1 MRQIILIITAFV
13 LSVQVS
19 EALPQAQYFNS
30 ARMVEESSVKTPLPT
45 DTVPLDTVVSFL
57 TLPGY
62 FFMPAVYDNYR
73 FPDSVDLV
81 RGDFSGN
88 PGMRWVEEQQSVERR
103 MRQMRRTLFYTHP
116 EEVRYNVR
124 MLPEAPKP
132 YYAVVSPED
141 YSIDIRQSV
150 EGPDDRTTLQAEE
163 VEKRH
168 WIRTFNVGLQFS
180 QAYIS
185 PNWYQGGNR
194 SLIALGNIYYNVKL
208 NQEYHPNLL
217 FETTLQYKLGTN
229 HTPEDSLHSYTVTE
243 DLLQFNSTFGIKA
256 AEHWY
261 YSVTGQFKTQ
271 LLNSYKTNDPK
282 LQSAFLSPS
291 DLTVGVGMTYNYARP
306 SGNLTF
312 DATISPLSYNLRTC
326 INERVDASSYDID
339 TGKKAVNKIG
349 FSTEI
354 KLMWKLTYNITL
366 TSRIFAFSDYQS
378 VQADWEN
385 TLAFV
390 INKFLTTQIYAHL
403 RYDTLSPRIENSDW
417 HKLQV
422 KEIFSIGFSYSFSS
436 I

>member
-1 MRQIILIITAFV
+1 MIIAVIVAMQAFD
-13 LSVQVS
+13 SS
-19 EALPQAQYFNS
+19 AQARYFGS
-30 ARMVEESSVKTPLPT
+30 ARVVEEPEEKAVAA
-45 DTVPLDTVVSFL
+45 DTVPIDTVVSFL
-57 TLPGY
+57 PLPDY

-73 FPDSVDLV
+73 FPDSVALGK
-81 RGDFSGN
+81 GDFSGN
-88 PGMRWVEEQQSVERR
+88 PAMRWIEEQQSVGRR
-103 MRQMRRTLFYTHP
+103 MSLMRRTLFYTHP
-116 EEVRYNVR
+116 EVVRYNVD

-132 YYAVVSPED
+132 YYAVVDPRD
-141 YSIDIRQSV
+141 YSIDIRQIV
-150 EGPDDRTTLQAEE
+150 EGPTQETTLQAEE
-163 VEKRH
+163 VKKRH

-185 PNWYQGGNR
+185 PNWYQGGNQ

-256 AEHWY
+256 AKHWY

-271 LLNSYKTNDPK
+271 LMNSYKTNETK
-282 LQSAFLSPS
+282 LQSAFLSPA

-306 SGNLTF
+306 DGKLTF
-312 DATISPLSYNLRTC
+312 DASISPLSYNLRTC
-326 INERVDASSYDID
+326 TNELVDASSYDIEP
-339 TGKKAVNKIG
+339 GRKSVSKIG
-349 FSTEI
+349 SSTEL

-366 TSRIFAFSDYQS
+366 TSRVFAFTDYKS
-378 VQADWEN
+378 IQADWEN

-390 INKFLTTQIYAHL
+390 INKFLSTQIYAHL
-403 RYDTLSPRIENSDW
+403 RYDTLSPRLEDSEW

-422 KEIFSIGFSYSFSS
+422 KEIFSIGFAYSFSS